1 MPHSHT
7 HTNKTCSGNK
17 EQQCAP
23 VPAAADQWARV
34 PRVLLS
40 MSAIKILDLR
50 EQWKG
55 CAAPCVHVVRTVVVV
70 VGEKKKPRHDMTIF
84 SAMENGLKKKKER

>member
-1 MPHSHT
+1 
-7 HTNKTCSGNK
+7 
-17 EQQCAP
+17 
-23 VPAAADQWARV
+23 
-34 PRVLLS
+34 

-70 VGEKKKPRHDMTIF
+70 VVVGEKKTTT
-84 SAMENGLKKKKER
+84 